1 MAAGEESIGVAPR
14 EAIAHA
20 VREDIL
26 AGRLAPGDRLRE
38 TDLARRF
45 EVSRVPIREAL
56 SQLHS
61 EGFVTL
67 VRYRGATVSDT
78 AGAAALELVQV
89 RRGLEVLAA
98 QLAAERGGGEVA
110 DELRRVVELGR
121 STAASDELPA
131 LIVQFHTLVGR
142 ASGNHQLQ
150 IMLGQILGRV
160 SWIFDQQLEART
172 AGSWSDHAA
181 IAQAILGRSP
191 IQAGYLMGEHIA
203 KDEALVA
210 GLRND

>member
-1 MAAGEESIGVAPR
+1 MTAAEENTESAPR

-26 AGRLAPGDRLRE
+26 AGRLVPGDRLRE
-38 TDLARRF
+38 ADLARRF

-78 AGAAALELVQV
+78 AGAAALELVQI

-98 QLAAERGGGEVA
+98 QLAAERGGGDVA
-110 DELRRVVELGR
+110 DELREVVELGR
-121 STAASDELPA
+121 STREPDELSS
-131 LIVQFHTLVGR
+131 LIVRFHTLVAR

-150 IMLGQILGRV
+150 VMLGQILHRV
-160 SWIFDQQLEART
+160 SWVFDQQIEIRT
-172 AGSWSDHAA
+172 DASWSEHAA
-181 IAQAILGRSP
+181 IAQAILGGSP

-210 GLRND
+210 TIRA

>member
-1 MAAGEESIGVAPR
+1 MAAGEDDSDLAPR

-26 AGRLAPGDRLRE
+26 AGRLVPGDRLRE
-38 TDLARRF
+38 EDLARRF

-78 AGAAALELVQV
+78 AGAAARELVQV

-110 DELRRVVELGR
+110 DELRQVVALGR
-121 STAASDELPA
+121 DTAAHEELPS
-131 LIVQFHTLVGR
+131 LIVRFHTLVAQ

-150 IMLGQILGRV
+150 VMLGQILRRV
-160 SWIFDQQLEART
+160 QWIFDQQLEART
-172 AGSWSDHAA
+172 AGSWGDHAA
-181 IAQAILGRSP
+181 IAQAILSRSP

-203 KDEALVA
+203 KDEALVET
-210 GLRND
+210 LRNR